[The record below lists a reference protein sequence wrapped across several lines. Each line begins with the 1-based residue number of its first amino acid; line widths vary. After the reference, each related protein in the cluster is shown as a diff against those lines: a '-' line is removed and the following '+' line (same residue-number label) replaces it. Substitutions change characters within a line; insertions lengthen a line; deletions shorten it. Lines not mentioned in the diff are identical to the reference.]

1 MSVEIPA
8 SNWWVFRDHPV
19 SYGEAIEEGLYR
31 GFGLPTVDGDTP
43 AGLLDSGFFGNP
55 HLLPLRL
62 VGVDTEETRGTEG
75 EVYELARA
83 AMERTSELTKGRPIL
98 VEGSDE
104 MSFRRGVAEVY
115 VVYGGLPADTRTS
128 VTAYHNLGG
137 HEWAALSEIL
147 LAEDLAEPYRE
158 G

>member
-8 SNWWVFRDHPV
+8 SNWWVFRGHPV
-19 SYGEAIEEGLYR
+19 SYEKATEQGLER
-31 GFGLPTVDGDTP
+31 GFGFPAIDGDTP
-43 AGLLDSGFFGNP
+43 AALLDLGQFRP
-55 HLLPLRL
+55 DILPLRL
-62 VGVDTEETRGTEG
+62 PGVNCAETRGTEG
-75 EVYELARA
+75 EELEEAKAALAR
-83 AMERTSELTKGRPIL
+83 TNELTKGEPVL

-104 MSFRRGVAEVY
+104 TSFRRGVAEVY

-137 HEWAALSEIL
+137 HEWAALSDIL

-158 G
+158 R